1 MTTTLSLGA
10 VLGKGAYGM
19 VYQGWLRQPGQQGA
33 AVAVKVVEDLGGSNS
48 SDQVRHEVRMMRAA
62 SHKCNVALLAEFV
75 YREKAWLVLELCA
88 AGSVADLVSPRR
100 GGRTLDERQIAAVS
114 AGAARGLAHLHD
126 VCSVVHR
133 DVKAANLLL
142 TAGGEVKLADFGI
155 SRILEGSAIQ
165 GTVIG
170 TPMWMAPEL
179 IMGSVET
186 AGDLW
191 SLGITMIEMAQGE
204 PPLAAVKPHHAQLF
218 KIVSS
223 DPPKLAPPSEAAE
236 LHRSLYGTEPA
247 ATVGEWSPHF
257 VALLTRCLQKEP
269 SERPRASEVAGEPWC
284 ADASPA
290 ALLPRLS
297 VKEEEVKEAVLP
309 AGEAPQDGGAGGGA
323 GGPTPL
329 PSLLGEDGPLPGMLR
344 VDCVV
349 GYDESAAA
357 HDAAVA
363 RRFASELST
372 SAGQRSG
379 GAEGRSSS
387 TTCEFGAAT
396 QKVKRGGSPE
406 AEAGEAAVQL
416 DATLQLEATLQL
428 DATLQLEATLK
439 LDATVKI
446 DEPAPP
452 AKPTKG
458 VRVMRRAST
467 GRPAPS
473 AAAPAGPRPSPLRIS
488 RAAEPSASSSSS
500 SSGGGGGGGGSG
512 RSSTRELDA
521 EVLDAVE
528 KAQLSARRSLSG
540 GLPALP
546 TPLSPTRRMC
556 YP

>member
-257 VALLTRCLQKEP
+257 VALLTRCLQK
-269 SERPRASEVAGEPWC
+269 
-284 ADASPA
+284 A
-290 ALLPRLS
+290 AQS
-297 VKEEEVKEAVLP
+297 
-309 AGEAPQDGGAGGGA
+309 G
-323 GGPTPL
+323 
-329 PSLLGEDGPLPGMLR
+329 GPLPATGA
-344 VDCVV
+344 VPEASATPPV
-349 GYDESAAA
+349 GAVGAAA
-357 HDAAVA
+357 RERGCGRAHAVRTPRTRPRRVPDVLGCGRALVRRRVPRRVAASPLRQGGGGEGGGVARRRGAAGRRAGRRGGRRGGRADAAAVA
-363 RRFASELST
+363 A
-372 SAGQRSG
+372 
-379 GAEGRSSS
+379 
-387 TTCEFGAAT
+387 
-396 QKVKRGGSPE
+396 RGGRPPPWD
-406 AEAGEAAVQL
+406 AA
-416 DATLQLEATLQL
+416 
-428 DATLQLEATLK
+428 
-439 LDATVKI
+439 
-446 DEPAPP
+446 
-452 AKPTKG
+452 
-458 VRVMRRAST
+458 
-467 GRPAPS
+467 
-473 AAAPAGPRPSPLRIS
+473 
-488 RAAEPSASSSSS
+488 
-500 SSGGGGGGGGSG
+500 
-512 RSSTRELDA
+512 
-521 EVLDAVE
+521 
-528 KAQLSARRSLSG
+528 G
-540 GLPALP
+540 GL
-546 TPLSPTRRMC
+546 RRRVC
-556 YP
+556 LRVRGTSNV